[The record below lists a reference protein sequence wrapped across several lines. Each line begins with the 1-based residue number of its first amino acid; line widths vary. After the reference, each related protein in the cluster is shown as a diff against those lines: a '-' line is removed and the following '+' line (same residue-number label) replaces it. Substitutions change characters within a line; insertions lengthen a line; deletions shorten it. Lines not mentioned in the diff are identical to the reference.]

1 MTTFERIRYS
11 LSEPGPLA
19 EGDGAESPTGEVL
32 SDAQILA
39 PVFRR
44 GDAWMRLFVGFH
56 SVLALALAAVQQ
68 TWIEAIVM
76 VSLSVVLFWLPA
88 QRRPG
93 SFLSRAGGG
102 VALQLF
108 AALHVYQ
115 VPNVPQLQFFFLTSA
130 AMLVIYADWRCLW
143 PAASLLLLA
152 QASMLAWPTGGL
164 VQVLYRGG
172 EPSVVAILTQAAGMA
187 LQFSLVG
194 LWAWLAHR
202 HFVAE
207 QRTRQRLD
215 QQRRELTEQ
224 LTRAQQSEQLLQRS
238 GQVLLE
244 TQGKMAREIRERRYA
259 EEVLLQAKSDLEA
272 ANRQLQDSIARAN
285 ELALSAE
292 VANQAKSA
300 FLAVMSHEIRTP
312 LNGVIGMTDLMLEGE
327 LSEQQRDGL
336 ETIRSSGTG
345 LLVILNDVLD
355 FSKIESGRL
364 DLERLSFDLNR
375 CLDEVIALFAGPAAA
390 KGLHLSVS
398 VAADVPTRIRG
409 DVNRLRQIVSN
420 LLGNA
425 VKFTDRGEIAVEV
438 SRQWLGSESTD
449 MARVQFSVRDT
460 GPGLAPDAQGLL
472 FQPFTQADA
481 STSRKF
487 GGTGL
492 GLAIC
497 RRLAQLMGGDAW
509 VESSLGRGSTFS
521 FSILAEV
528 ATDEEVA
535 SELATRP
542 LVAPPPSPTVT
553 PLAGVGHAL
562 RILLVE
568 DNAVNQKVA
577 LTMLGRL
584 GYVADV
590 AFHGG
595 EGLAAVR
602 DKDYDIVLMDWH
614 MPEMNGLEATIAIR
628 RELPPGRQPWIIG
641 LTANAMTGDREKC
654 LQAGM
659 DDYMTKPLRREE
671 LVAALGRAGSHREST
686 PPSLVAFGS
695 VDRL

>member
-11 LSEPGPLA
+11 LSHPVPFGSE
-19 EGDGAESPTGEVL
+19 DVIESPTGEVL
-32 SDAQILA
+32 TDAQILE

-44 GDAWMRLFVGFH
+44 GDAWMRLFLGFH
-56 SVLALALAAVQQ
+56 GLLALGLAAVQQ
-68 TWIEAIVM
+68 TWLEAIV
-76 VSLSVVLFWLPA
+76 VIGLSVLLFWLPA
-88 QRRPG
+88 QRYPG
-93 SFLSRAGGG
+93 SFFARAGGG

-115 VPNVPQLQFFFLTSA
+115 VPAVPEFHFFFGTA
-130 AMLVIYADWRCLW
+130 VAMLVIYADWKCLW
-143 PAASLLLLA
+143 PAAALIGLA
-152 QASMLAWPTGGL
+152 IASILAWPSGGL
-164 VQVLYRGG
+164 AVILYRGAG
-172 EPSVVAILTQAAGMA
+172 PSVGGLLVQAAGLA
-187 LQFSLVG
+187 LQFGLIG
-194 LWAWLAHR
+194 LWAWVAHR
-202 HFVAE
+202 HLIAE
-207 QRTRQRLD
+207 QRARQRLD

-272 ANRQLQDSIARAN
+272 TNRQLQDSIARAN

-364 DLERLSFDLNR
+364 DLERLPFDLNR
-375 CLDEVIALFAGPAAA
+375 CLDDVVALFAGPAAA
-390 KGLHLSVS
+390 KGLRLSVR
-398 VAADVPTRIRG
+398 VAPDVPSHIRG
-409 DVNRLRQIVSN
+409 DVNRVRQIISN
-420 LLGNA
+420 LLSNA
-425 VKFTDRGEIAVEV
+425 VKFTERGEVSVEV
-438 SRQWLGSESTD
+438 SRQWLGSD
-449 MARVQFSVRDT
+449 ANDVARIQFSVRDT

-497 RRLAQLMGGDAW
+497 RRLSQLMGGDAW

-528 ATDEEVA
+528 VA
-535 SELATRP
+535 KAD
-542 LVAPPPSPTVT
+542 LVEPAPVPAVSAPPSAPVALLPID
-553 PLAGVGHAL
+553 GQAL

-577 LTMLGRL
+577 LTMLSRL

-671 LVAALGRAGSHREST
+671 LVAALARAGSHREST
-686 PPSLVAFGS
+686 PPSLTAFGGS
-695 VDRL
+695 ANP

>member
-1 MTTFERIRYS
+1 MTTFERIRHS
-11 LSEPGPLA
+11 LSEPGPL
-19 EGDGAESPTGEVL
+19 ESEDGSVSPTGEVL

-56 SVLALALAAVQQ
+56 SLLALALAPVGQ

-76 VSLSVVLFWLPA
+76 VSLAVVIFWLPA
-88 QRRPG
+88 QRKPG
-93 SFLSRAGGG
+93 SFLARAGAG

-108 AALHVYQ
+108 AALHIYQ
-115 VPNVPQLQFFFLTSA
+115 VPSLPELHFLFLTSA
-130 AMLVIYADWRCLW
+130 AMLVIYADWKSLW
-143 PAASLLLLA
+143 PALSLVVVAHGAVIVWPSGSLA
-152 QASMLAWPTGGL
+152 VMLF
-164 VQVLYRGG
+164 RGV
-172 EPSVVAILTQAAGMA
+172 EPSLAGVLTHAAGMG
-187 LQFSLVG
+187 LQFTLVG
-194 LWAWLAHR
+194 IWACLAHR
-202 HFVAE
+202 HFIAE
-207 QRTRQRLD
+207 QRARQRLD
-215 QQRRELTEQ
+215 QQRAELTEQ

-312 LNGVIGMTDLMLEGE
+312 LNGVIGMTELMLEGE

-364 DLERLSFDLNR
+364 DLERLPFDLSR
-375 CLDEVIALFAGPAAA
+375 CLDDVIALFAGPASA
-390 KGLHLSVS
+390 KGLPLSVR
-398 VAADVPTRIRG
+398 VAADVPARIRG
-409 DVNRLRQIVSN
+409 DENRVRQIISN
-420 LLGNA
+420 LLSNA

-438 SRQWLGSESTD
+438 SRQWLGSDETGV
-449 MARVQFSVRDT
+449 ARIQFSIRDT

-509 VESSLGRGSTFS
+509 VESSPGRGSTFS

-528 ATDEEVA
+528 VTAE
-535 SELATRP
+535 ELAQTVPTVAAVPQPSTPVAP
-542 LVAPPPSPTVT
+542 LVAF
-553 PLAGVGHAL
+553 GHAL

-577 LTMLGRL
+577 LTMLSRL
-584 GYVADV
+584 GYAADV

-671 LVAALGRAGSHREST
+671 LVAALERAGSHREST
-686 PPSLVAFGS
+686 PPSLTAFRG
-695 VDRL
+695 

>member
-1 MTTFERIRYS
+1 MTSFERILYS
-11 LSEPGPLA
+11 LSHTGPLDA
-19 EGDGAESPTGEVL
+19 EEGPESPTGEVL

-39 PVFRR
+39 PVSRR
-44 GDAWMRLFVGFH
+44 GDAWMRLFLGFH
-56 SVLALALAAVQQ
+56 AVLALALAAVQH
-68 TWIEAIVM
+68 TWVEAIVM
-76 VSLSVVLFWLPA
+76 IALAVVIFWLPA
-88 QRRPG
+88 QRKPG
-93 SFLSRAGGG
+93 SFRARAGAGI
-102 VALQLF
+102 ALQLF

-115 VPNVPQLQFFFLTSA
+115 VPSLPELHFLFLTSA
-130 AMLVIYADWRCLW
+130 AMLVIYADWKSLW
-143 PAASLLLLA
+143 PAASLALA
-152 QASMLAWPTGGL
+152 AHVAVIAWPAGGL
-164 VQVLYRGG
+164 AVALFRGV
-172 EPSVVAILTQAAGMA
+172 EPSIAGVVTHAAGMG
-187 LQFSLVG
+187 LQFILVG
-194 LWAWLAHR
+194 IWAFLAHR
-202 HFVAE
+202 HFIAE
-207 QRTRQRLD
+207 QRARQRLD
-215 QQRRELTEQ
+215 QQRLELTEQ
-224 LTRAQQSEQLLQRS
+224 LTRVQQSEQLLQRS

-327 LSEQQRDGL
+327 LNEQQRDGL

-364 DLERLSFDLNR
+364 DLEGVPFDLNR
-375 CLDEVIALFAGPAAA
+375 CLEEVIALFAGPASA
-390 KGLHLSVS
+390 KELRLSVR
-398 VAADVPTRIRG
+398 VAADVPGRIRG
-409 DVNRLRQIVSN
+409 DANRLRQIISN
-420 LLGNA
+420 LLSNA
-425 VKFTDRGEIAVEV
+425 VKFTERGEISVEV
-438 SRQWLGSESTD
+438 SRQWIGSDTKD
-449 MARVQFSVRDT
+449 VARIQFSVRDT

-481 STSRKF
+481 SPSRKF

-509 VESSLGRGSTFS
+509 LESSLGRGSTFS
-521 FSILAEV
+521 FSILADV
-528 ATDEEVA
+528 VTDEAFAE
-535 SELATRP
+535 SLAVVP
-542 LVAPPPSPTVT
+542 VAPQPSKTEA
-553 PLAGVGHAL
+553 PLAASGHAL

-577 LTMLGRL
+577 LTMLSRL

-590 AFHGG
+590 AYHGG

-641 LTANAMTGDREKC
+641 LTANAMIGDREKC

-671 LVAALGRAGSHREST
+671 LVAALERAGSHREST
-686 PPSLVAFGS
+686 PPSLAAFDGS
-695 VDRL
+695 AAR

>member
-1 MTTFERIRYS
+1 MTTFERIRHS
-11 LSEPGPLA
+11 LSEPGPL
-19 EGDGAESPTGEVL
+19 GWDGGTESPTGEVL

-56 SVLALALAAVQQ
+56 SLLALALAVVQH
-68 TWIEAIVM
+68 TWIEAIAM
-76 VSLSVVLFWLPA
+76 VGLAVVLFWLPA

-93 SFLSRAGGG
+93 SFFCRAGGG
-102 VALQLF
+102 VTLQLF

-115 VPNVPQLQFFFLTSA
+115 VPHVPQLQFLFLTSA
-130 AMLVIYADWRCLW
+130 AMLVIYADWKCLW
-143 PAASLLLLA
+143 PAASLMLLT
-152 QASMLAWPTGGL
+152 QATMLAWPTGGIAL
-164 VQVLYRGG
+164 VLYRGV
-172 EPSVVAILTQAAGMA
+172 EPSTVEILTQAAGMA

-202 HFVAE
+202 HFIAE

-327 LSEQQRDGL
+327 LTEQQRDGL

-364 DLERLSFDLNR
+364 DLERLPFDLNR
-375 CLDEVIALFAGPAAA
+375 CLDDVIALFSGPAAA
-390 KGLHLSVS
+390 KGLNLSVS
-398 VAADVPTRIRG
+398 VAAEVPTRIRG
-409 DVNRLRQIVSN
+409 DVNRVRQIISN
-420 LLGNA
+420 LLSNA
-425 VKFTDRGEIAVEV
+425 VKFTDQGEIAVEV
-438 SRQWLGSESTD
+438 SRQWLGSDSTD
-449 MARVQFSVRDT
+449 VARIQFSVRDT

-528 ATDEEVA
+528 TTDEVA
-535 SELATRP
+535 VEPPTR
-542 LVAPPPSPTVT
+542 LRVAPQASPIVT
-553 PLAGVGHAL
+553 PLAAIGPGL

-577 LTMLGRL
+577 LTMLSRL
-584 GYVADV
+584 GYAADV

-595 EGLAAVR
+595 EGLAAAR

-671 LVAALGRAGSHREST
+671 LVAALARAGSHREST
-686 PPSLVAFGS
+686 PPSFAVFGAA
-695 VDRL
+695 DRL

>member
-1 MTTFERIRYS
+1 MTTFERIRHS
-11 LSEPGPLA
+11 LSEPGPL
-19 EGDGAESPTGEVL
+19 ESEDGSVSPTGEVL

-56 SVLALALAAVQQ
+56 SLLALALAPVGQ

-76 VSLSVVLFWLPA
+76 VSLAVVIFWLPA
-88 QRRPG
+88 QRKPG
-93 SFLSRAGGG
+93 SFLARVGAG

-108 AALHVYQ
+108 AALHIYQ
-115 VPNVPQLQFFFLTSA
+115 VPSLPELHFLFLTSA
-130 AMLVIYADWRCLW
+130 AMLVIYADWKSLW
-143 PAASLLLLA
+143 PALSLVVVAHGAVIVWPSGSLA
-152 QASMLAWPTGGL
+152 VMLF
-164 VQVLYRGG
+164 RGV
-172 EPSVVAILTQAAGMA
+172 EPSLAGVLTHAAGMG
-187 LQFSLVG
+187 LQFTLVG
-194 LWAWLAHR
+194 IWACLAHR
-202 HFVAE
+202 HFIAE
-207 QRTRQRLD
+207 QRARQRLD
-215 QQRRELTEQ
+215 QQRVELTEQ

-312 LNGVIGMTDLMLEGE
+312 LNGVIGMTELMLEGE

-364 DLERLSFDLNR
+364 DLERLPFDLSR
-375 CLDEVIALFAGPAAA
+375 CLDDVIALFAGPASA
-390 KGLHLSVS
+390 KGLPLSVR
-398 VAADVPTRIRG
+398 VAADVPARIRG
-409 DVNRLRQIVSN
+409 DENRVRQIISN
-420 LLGNA
+420 LLSNA

-438 SRQWLGSESTD
+438 SRQWLGSDETGV
-449 MARVQFSVRDT
+449 ARIQFSIRDT

-509 VESSLGRGSTFS
+509 VESSPGRGSTFS

-528 ATDEEVA
+528 VTAE
-535 SELATRP
+535 ELAQTVPTVAAVPQPSTPVAP
-542 LVAPPPSPTVT
+542 LVAF
-553 PLAGVGHAL
+553 GHAL

-577 LTMLGRL
+577 LTMLSRL
-584 GYVADV
+584 GYAADV

-671 LVAALGRAGSHREST
+671 LVAALERAGSHREST
-686 PPSLVAFGS
+686 PPSLTAFRG
-695 VDRL
+695 